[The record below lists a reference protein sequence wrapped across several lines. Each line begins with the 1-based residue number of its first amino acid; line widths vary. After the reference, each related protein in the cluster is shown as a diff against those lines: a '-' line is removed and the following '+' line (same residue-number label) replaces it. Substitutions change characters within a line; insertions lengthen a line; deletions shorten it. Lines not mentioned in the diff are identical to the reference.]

1 MDANCILEL
10 REVLNVVEDM
20 FMLLLFSDSIGF
32 EAHFTLNLQFES
44 LSTLHCTFES
54 SKSVVVIK
62 KGTRMVRVMRFFIYN
77 ANMQF
82 AKASLCHRV
91 CPCLCLCVRRNGFM
105 SWHALL
111 PIIN

>member
-62 KGTRMVRVMRFFIYN
+62 KETRMVRVMRFFIYN
-77 ANMQF
+77 AIRQSE
-82 AKASLCHRV
+82 SLSPCVSLSVSV
-91 CPCLCLCVRRNGFM
+91 CT
-105 SWHALL
+105 
-111 PIIN
+111 